1 MTTML
6 NYLIEANLALLFF
19 YVLYWLFLKNENQF
33 SFKRIYLLGS
43 LIASLLFP
51 LITIPTEG
59 TQLIPSLSHSP
70 AAYWLPEITIYA
82 NETKANA
89 IAQTTIWQW
98 IGYIYMTG
106 LIIFSIL
113 FVIRIASLI
122 LLFRA
127 SKKYA
132 WKSYLVAESDKGH
145 GSFSFFHFIFLG
157 KASELNEQ
165 EKQDVLIHEE
175 VHAQKIHSFDIVLT
189 NLLGIVFWFNPIL
202 HAYRNSLVQ
211 IHEFEADARS
221 VEGRDV
227 NAYCSLLARVALQ
240 SNGYPLANHFTNS
253 LTLKR
258 ISMMKTVHKKI
269 KQWKVATVS
278 ILALL
283 IFLVVACQD
292 QVMQDIQTIADN
304 SSAATIL
311 PAQVEAEL
319 LKLKQA
325 NPKAEYIV
333 MEMNEEGKNKME
345 ELDKDEE
352 FKKNLVGVHII
363 KAADQSFAIL
373 QKGDRTNALA
383 NMTASED
390 EIFSIVEES
399 ASPIGG
405 FPELYGYIM
414 KNIKY
419 PQEAR
424 TKGVEG
430 KVFIEFVVN
439 LDGSLSDF
447 VALKGIGSGC
457 DEEAI
462 RVLQTS
468 TIAWNPGKQQ
478 GTAVKQR
485 MVIPIIFKLGSE
497 NPAAIII
504 GEADSNYPG
513 SQYEFKVTLTKTL
526 VNGLAQI
533 SGQVKNQDGAPMS
546 GTNIVVKSTT
556 TGAVSN
562 SNGYCKI
569 DTKQNTG
576 SLVFSFIGFKTAE
589 VEF

>member
-1 MTTML
+1 MNAAL
-6 NYLIEANLALLFF
+6 NYLIEANLGLLFF
-19 YVLYWLFLKNENQF
+19 YACYWLLLRGEHQF
-33 SFKRIYLLGS
+33 SFKRAYLLGS
-43 LIASLLFP
+43 LVASLLFP
-51 LITIPTEG
+51 LINIPSEG
-59 TQLIPSLSHSP
+59 AQLIPTLSNSQD
-70 AAYWLPEITIYA
+70 YWLPEITIFA
-82 NETKANA
+82 DGTNAKAETP
-89 IAQTTIWQW
+89 ITIWQW
-98 IGYIYMTG
+98 IAYCYLAG
-106 LIIFSIL
+106 LVLFSIM
-113 FVIRIASLI
+113 FVIRIVSLVM
-122 LLFRA
+122 LFNS
-127 SKKYA
+127 SKKYP
-132 WKSYLVAESDKGH
+132 WKNYLVAESEKGH

-157 KASELNEQ
+157 EASELSEQ
-165 EKQDVLIHEE
+165 EKQEVLIHEE
-175 VHAQKIHSFDIVLT
+175 AHALKIHSFDIVLA

-202 HAYRNSLVQ
+202 HFYRNSLVQ
-211 IHEFEADARS
+211 VHEFEADARS

-258 ISMMKTVHKKI
+258 IQMMKTVRTKI
-269 KQWKVATVS
+269 KQWKVAAVS
-278 ILALL
+278 ITALL
-283 IFLVVACQD
+283 IFFVVACQD

-304 SSAATIL
+304 SSAATVL

-333 MEMNEEGKNKME
+333 MEMNDEGKKKME

-363 KAADQSFAIL
+363 KTTDQSFAIL

-383 NMTASED
+383 TMTASDD
-390 EIFSIVEES
+390 EVFSIVEES

-405 FPELYGYIM
+405 YPVLYEYIA

-419 PQEAR
+419 PLEAR
-424 TKGVEG
+424 NKGVEG

-439 LDGSLSDF
+439 VDGALSDF

-468 TIAWNPGKQQ
+468 TIAWTPGKQQ
-478 GTAVKQR
+478 GKSVKQR
-485 MVIPIIFKLGSE
+485 MVIPISFKLGSGS
-497 NPAAIII
+497 PAAIII
-504 GEADSNYPG
+504 GEAQNDYPG
-513 SQYEFKVTLTKTL
+513 SQYEFKVTVTKTV
-526 VNGLAQI
+526 VNGIAQI
-533 SGQVKNQDGAPMS
+533 SGQVKNQDGVPLS

-556 TGAVSN
+556 TGTVSN
-562 SNGYCKI
+562 SDGTFKI
-569 DTKQNTG
+569 DTQASSGT
-576 SLVFSFIGFKTAE
+576 LVFSFVGFKTTE